1 MDEEIP
7 MRFTDDRYNY
17 ERLCL
22 DLAMRMIQF
31 EARTYTIRQCTGLSD
46 DRVRKL
52 YKSYVANERSAA
64 NIKRRRG
71 KSPREIQ
78 CVLQNSQ
85 TQLQASLLAS
95 AMVATGLLD
104 RSPTN
109 AAFHDSVHLGEQL
122 CNAYEVYTDLL
133 SDQPLSFEHAW
144 FLWHAL
150 IDGSDLHLRPCNH
163 CGGLSVQD
171 RFSLRI
177 RMCAWCGTKQRS
189 A

>member
-1 MDEEIP
+1 MDEEIL
-7 MRFTDDRYNY
+7 MHFTDDRFNY
-17 ERLCL
+17 ERLRL
-22 DLAMRMIQF
+22 DVAMRMIQF
-31 EARTYTIRQCTGLSD
+31 EARTYTIRKCTGLSD

-52 YKSYVANERSAA
+52 YKSYIANRRSSS
-64 NIKRRRG
+64 IVKRRRG

-95 AMVATGLLD
+95 ALIAIGLLD
-104 RSPTN
+104 ATTIS
-109 AAFHDSVHLGEQL
+109 ASHDFVRLGDQL
-122 CNAYEVYTDLL
+122 CNAYEVYVELL

-150 IDGSDLHLRPCNH
+150 NEGSDLYLRPCNH

-177 RMCAWCGTKQRS
+177 RVCAWCGAKQQS

>member
-1 MDEEIP
+1 
-7 MRFTDDRYNY
+7 MRFTDDRFNY
-17 ERLCL
+17 ERLRL
-22 DLAMRMIQF
+22 DVAMRMIQF
-31 EARTYTIRQCTGLSD
+31 EARTYTIRKCTGLSD
-46 DRVRKL
+46 DRVRRL
-52 YKSYVANERSAA
+52 YKSYVANGRSPS
-64 NIKRRRG
+64 IVKRRRG

-95 AMVATGLLD
+95 ALVATGLLD
-104 RSPTN
+104 PPVN
-109 AAFHDSVHLGEQL
+109 AACHDSVQLGDQL
-122 CNAYEVYTDLL
+122 CDAYEVYVELL

-150 IDGSDLHLRPCNH
+150 NDGIDLYLRPCSH

-177 RMCAWCGTKQRS
+177 RVCAWCGTKQQTV
-189 A
+189 